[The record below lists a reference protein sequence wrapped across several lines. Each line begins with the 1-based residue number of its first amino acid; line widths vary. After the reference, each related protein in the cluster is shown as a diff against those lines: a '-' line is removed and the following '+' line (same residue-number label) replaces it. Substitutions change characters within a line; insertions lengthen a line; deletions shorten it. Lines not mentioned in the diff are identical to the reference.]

1 MRFRARAAPR
11 IPRIKS
17 TADSAV
23 PRYSVTR
30 IPRNPIPRIPR
41 IPRPRNPRIPHIPR
55 ILRIL
60 RIPRT
65 SCIPR
70 FPRIP
75 RIPRFPHNPRIPR
88 FPTIPRKIIDV
99 LALEP
104 HFRQAKYMELLY
116 HGITL
121 PWHYSTMALLYHGIT
136 ANIFFRSIMRSM
148 MREARAKRVISRYM
162 NMSIHIYAP
171 GSFFRGSEGIDE
183 HG

>member
-30 IPRNPIPRIPR
+30 IPRIPRNPIP
-41 IPRPRNPRIPHIPR
+41 
-55 ILRIL
+55 RIL

-75 RIPRFPHNPRIPR
+75 RISRFPHNPRIPR

-121 PWHYSTMALLYHGIT
+121 PWHYSTMALQQT
-136 ANIFFRSIMRSM
+136 FFFRFIMRSM